1 MNTFNRAHLLRFA
14 LRSYLRQTARDFEIV
29 VADDGSTDDTQA
41 VVEEFRRIA
50 PFDVDYVRQE
60 HRGHRRAAILN
71 RGIERCRH
79 PQILFTDCDSL
90 AFSDLIEVHLR
101 AARPDRLLCGGYVR
115 LDREQTEKLGDDD
128 VEAGRF
134 EALLDAGGRRELRR
148 KHLKARWQILRRRR
162 RRPHNMGLNY
172 SVPRDALV
180 RINGYDEAFEGWG
193 SADGDVRERMRAIGV
208 RPFSLYDEAIV
219 LHMWHPVERTKLDAD
234 QLRRNRAHATRK
246 DAPARCERGLQSPEA
261 PVGAGGSAHP

>member
-1 MNTFNRAHLLRFA
+1 MNTFDRAHLLRLA

-29 VADDGSTDDTQA
+29 VADDGSTDDTPA
-41 VVEEFRRIA
+41 VVEEFRKIA

-79 PQILFTDCDSL
+79 SQVLFTDCDSL

-101 AARPDRLLCGGYVR
+101 AARPDRLLCGGYLR
-115 LDREQTEKLGDDD
+115 LDREQTEKLTDDD
-128 VEAGRF
+128 AASGRF
-134 EALLDAGGRRELRR
+134 EALLDASGRRELRR
-148 KHLKARWQILRRRR
+148 KHLRARWQILRRRR

-172 SVPRDALV
+172 SVPREALM
-180 RINGYDEAFEGWG
+180 RINGYDEEFEGWG

-208 RPFSLYDEAIV
+208 RPFSLYDQAIV
-219 LHMWHPVERTKLDAD
+219 LHMWHPVERTKLDAEK
-234 QLRRNRAHATRK
+234 LRRNRAHATRR
-246 DAPARCERGLQSPEA
+246 DVPARCRRGLRALDA
-261 PVGAGGSAHP
+261 PGGPADGAHP